1 MNPRIKL
8 IVDLYNVNQGLALK
22 SLGQTKLGNLH
33 LRTLDKG
40 NSVYWVFAHITVSRY
55 TLAKALGL
63 DESVV
68 WGGMFDFGSEP
79 KDPVGYP
86 SIDEI
91 KAAFLDISDKLKKR
105 FETVTEADLA
115 KEPPF
120 TIPGI
125 EKSAAGTLAFMSLH
139 ESYHVGQLAYL
150 QRLQGGEKLVG

>member
-22 SLGQTKLGNLH
+22 SLGQAKPENLH
-33 LRTLDKG
+33 VRPLDKG
-40 NSVYWVFAHITVSRY
+40 NSVYWVFAHITAYRY

-63 DESVV
+63 DESFT
-68 WGGMFDFGSEP
+68 WSEMFKFGSEP
-79 KDPVGYP
+79 LDPAGYP

-91 KAAFLDISDKLKKR
+91 KSAFLDISEKLKKR
-105 FETVTEADLA
+105 FETVSEADLT
-115 KEPPF
+115 KDPLF

-125 EKSAAGTLAFMSLH
+125 EESFAGTLAFLSLH

-150 QRLQGGEKLVG
+150 QRLHGGEKLIG

>member
-8 IVDLYNVNQGLALK
+8 IVDLYNVNQALALK
-22 SLGQTKLGNLH
+22 SLGQTKPENLH

-55 TLAKALGL
+55 TLAKALGM
-63 DESVV
+63 EEGVV

-79 KDPVGYP
+79 QDPAGYP

-115 KEPPF
+115 IEPPF

-150 QRLQGGEKLVG
+150 QRLQGGDKLVG

>member
-8 IVDLYNVNQGLALK
+8 IVDLYNVNQALALK
-22 SLGQTKLGNLH
+22 SLGQAKPENLH
-33 LRTLDKG
+33 LRPQGTG
-40 NSVYWVFAHITVSRY
+40 NSVYWIFAHITVSRY
-55 TLAKALGL
+55 SLAKALGMN
-63 DESVV
+63 ESVM
-68 WGGMFDFGSEP
+68 WGGMFELGSEP
-79 KDPVGYP
+79 QDPAGYP

-91 KAAFLDISDKLKKR
+91 KAAFLEISDKLKRR

-115 KEPPF
+115 KEPSF

-125 EKSAAGTLAFMSLH
+125 EKSTAGILAFMSLH